1 VQVPKDRA
9 LLRTRKDVRPGCIT
23 FYDPPGPAVNMNA
36 IRGDPYIDPEH
47 TVEPQSGQILLWPA
61 FLTHFVHPNPSETPR
76 ISISFNVMLK

>member
-1 VQVPKDRA
+1 
-9 LLRTRKDVRPGCIT
+9 
-23 FYDPPGPAVNMNA
+23 MNA